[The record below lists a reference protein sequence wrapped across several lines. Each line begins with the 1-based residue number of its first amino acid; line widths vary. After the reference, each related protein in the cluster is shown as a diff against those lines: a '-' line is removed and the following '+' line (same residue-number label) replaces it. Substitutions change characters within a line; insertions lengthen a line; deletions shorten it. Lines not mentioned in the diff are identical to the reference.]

1 MAHCF
6 LYDPLS
12 LLRGIF
18 FLTVSQNDE
27 CFAVSPYF
35 AETGYFK
42 KQQNKLNDPSFF
54 ANVFWQKSLS
64 SLLVISTIRS
74 EIKLDTV
81 RCWKHAVIT
90 SHLNYF

>member
-1 MAHCF
+1 M
-6 LYDPLS
+6 
-12 LLRGIF
+12 F
-18 FLTVSQNDE
+18 FLFVSQNE

-35 AETGYFK
+35 AETGYFT
-42 KQQNKLNDPSFF
+42 KQQNKLNDPSCF
-54 ANVFWQKSLS
+54 ANVFWQTSLS
-64 SLLVISTIRS
+64 SLLVLSTIRS